1 MTLLITLHNVGS
13 SQRCQEFVQIASG
26 LGFKNLA
33 ITKASGSA
41 ASRGIPQAQKIAV
54 KSSANFMFLA
64 NIPDVIE
71 VYNPDEIILV
81 APSPFGDEI
90 WNPEEITK
98 KIGEKRVLIIFGG
111 SSPGLSRRELDMGK
125 AVNLDVPIEVGSI
138 GTLAIALYEL
148 QKLKKEE

>member
-54 KSSANFMFLA
+54 KSNANFMFLG
-64 NIPDVIE
+64 NISDVIE

-81 APSPFGDEI
+81 APPPFGDDL
-90 WNPEEITK
+90 WNPEEVK
-98 KIGEKRVLIIFGG
+98 KESEEKRLLLIFGG

-148 QKLKKEE
+148 KKVLKE